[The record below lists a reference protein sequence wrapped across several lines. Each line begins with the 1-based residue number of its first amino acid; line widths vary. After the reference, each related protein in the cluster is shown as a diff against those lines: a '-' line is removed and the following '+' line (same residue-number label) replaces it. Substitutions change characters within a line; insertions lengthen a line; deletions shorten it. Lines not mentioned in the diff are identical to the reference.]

1 MLVGRPCVFV
11 ISPLFRFICH
21 FYMPTWISLVLKKV
35 YHFVLGAF
43 RLQCAVDSMWC
54 KRKKWNTTSPTGW
67 LSVFVRSPRFI
78 THTTINIYTWRI
90 CSPWYRMVLFSQTMR
105 NEKKMLSQHIRF
117 FGFRWKILVTLDC

>member
-1 MLVGRPCVFV
+1 MLVGRVCVCL
-11 ISPLFRFICH
+11 LFHHCFGSYAIFICQLE
-21 FYMPTWISLVLKKV
+21 LVWFKKKV

-43 RLQCAVDSMWC
+43 HMQCAVDSMWC

-78 THTTINIYTWRI
+78 THSAINIYTWRI

-105 NEKKMLSQHIRF
+105 NEKKKTKCCHNIFDSL
-117 FGFRWKILVTLDC
+117 GFNGKFW